1 MTNKSPYYDYM
12 HLLSEAEFEADRG
25 NYQIAKEKL
34 NEYKQLKQENDA
46 SFQQEIDYRAESG
59 RGITAFIYDSRCM
72 SIDLLESL
80 CEKVKEINQKI
91 AKAKIK
97 N

>member
-1 MTNKSPYYDYM
+1 MTNKSPYYEYIAI
-12 HLLSEAEFEADRG
+12 LSEAEFEANRG

-59 RGITAFIYDSRCM
+59 RGITAFIYDPRCM

-80 CEKVKEINQKI
+80 CETVQKINQKI
-91 AKAKIK
+91 AEAKIK